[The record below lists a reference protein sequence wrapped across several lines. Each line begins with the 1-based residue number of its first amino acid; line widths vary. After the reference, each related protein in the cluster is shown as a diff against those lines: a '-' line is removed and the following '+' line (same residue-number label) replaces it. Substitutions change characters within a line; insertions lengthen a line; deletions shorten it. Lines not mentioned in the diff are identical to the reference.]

1 MKLLSKLR
9 IPFLVIVLALV
20 VAPLGVPAPA
30 MAQPSQQGQNLLINP
45 GFDDPYSQRYPAI
58 IVADGWTPWWVQPDS
73 SDAFPGYCD
82 YRVKP
87 PSCQPYAVPEFKGA
101 APFSERIRSGNNAQ
115 QWFKT
120 WSIFLAGVS
129 QQVTGVTPGQTYQF
143 SAYMMSWS
151 NDGAANYQSAGQP
164 SMGLQLGIDP
174 NGGTD
179 PFSPSIIFSQSQNAF
194 DAWNLLSVEAVA
206 KSSTITVFVR
216 SWPVLALKDV
226 NVYLDDASLVATGPA
241 APQATNPAIVG
252 PVPEVTFVA
261 PPSNVFIESTPLPNG
276 EVWYTVQSGDTL
288 GGIAYRHDTTVDE
301 IKQLN
306 NLSSNLIKVNDKLLV
321 KVVTVEPTAT
331 PLPPST
337 EPPTQ
342 APTVAQPPTFTA
354 IPVSITN
361 DYGQL
366 CVVAYNDLNK
376 NATNDDEPGVAD
388 VEVTL
393 NVGNTPLDGYVTTAD
408 ESDHCFPQLPPGSYT
423 VSVSSPAGFLPTTA
437 NQATVNLQ
445 SSNLVTLAFGLASTA
460 DSAAA
465 PKSVESTDSEMTLL
479 WVGVGLVTISMLGVA
494 GWALMLARKK

>member
-1 MKLLSKLR
+1 MKLLFKLR
-9 IPFLVIVLALV
+9 IPFILMALTLL
-20 VAPLGVPAPA
+20 VAPFSAPA
-30 MAQPSQQGQNLLINP
+30 MAQPSQQAQNLLNNP
-45 GFDDPYSQRYPAI
+45 GFDDPYSQLYPAI
-58 IVADGWTPWWVQPDS
+58 IVANGWTPWWVQPDS
-73 SDAFPGYCD
+73 SESFPGYCD

-101 APFSERIRSGNNAQ
+101 APFSERIRSGNNSQ

-120 WSIFLAGVS
+120 WSIFLAGVY
-129 QQVTGVTPGQTYQF
+129 QQVTGVVPGQTYQF
-143 SAYMMSWS
+143 NAYMMSWS
-151 NDGAANYQSAGQP
+151 NNGADNYSSAGQP

-179 PFSPSIIFSQSQNAF
+179 PFSPSIVFSQSQNAF
-194 DAWNLLSVEAVA
+194 DQWYLLSVETVA

-216 SWPVLALKDV
+216 SWPALALKDI
-226 NVYLDDASLVATGPA
+226 NVYLDDASLYAIGPA
-241 APQATNPAIVG
+241 APAPTNPAIVG
-252 PVPEVTFVA
+252 PVPEVTFAA
-261 PPSNVFIESTPLPNG
+261 PPSGVFVESTPLPNG

-288 GGIAYRHDTTVDE
+288 GGIAYRHDTTVDA

-306 NLSSNLIKVNDKLLV
+306 NLTSNLIKVNDKLLV

-331 PLPPST
+331 PLPPPT
-337 EPPTQ
+337 DPPTL
-342 APTVAQPPTFTA
+342 APTVAQSPTFTA
-354 IPVSITN
+354 IPVALSS

-376 NATNDDEPGVAD
+376 NATNEDEPGVPD

-393 NVGNTPLDGYVTTAD
+393 NVGNTPLDGYVTTST

-423 VSVSSPAGFLPTTA
+423 ISVSSPAGFLPTTA

-445 SSNLVTLAFGLASTA
+445 AGNLVTLAFGLASTT
-460 DSAAA
+460 DSSAA
-465 PKSVESTDSEMTLL
+465 PKTVEPGGSEMTLL
-479 WVGVGLVTISMLGVA
+479 WAGVGLVTISMLGVA